1 MSDVVLHQP
10 PPKNLTRLWRKAAFN
25 RTGAEE
31 LDPVLACLLSLLE
44 EMGWKGSAAR
54 IIDAMPYDAENLSI
68 HDLRNI
74 LSRMGFQTI
83 RLNTNRRNLSPRL
96 CPCVYNTRGGKY
108 YVVVEEEG
116 RLKAIDPETGD
127 RVFLSSIRAAGTFF
141 VIEKIDRETREEG
154 DRSALWFR
162 NLFEQFRPLILKSF
176 IISFFIN
183 LMALTVPLAI
193 MMIYDQVIAKESQE
207 TLYYVASGVGLALG
221 FELLLR
227 VVRSKEQA
235 YIGARFDYLVGT
247 KVFEQIL
254 HLPPVFTERAPV
266 GGQVSR
272 LRSFESLRE
281 IFSGSLANT
290 IMDLPFVL
298 LFVLVIGFIAGP
310 MVVVPLILA
319 TLYAILG
326 GVIMPEIRARSQAA
340 GEVRSSR
347 YGFLV
352 EMLWQLRQVKQRRSE
367 ERWKK
372 RFRTLS
378 GEAAWANLKVSRLQG
393 NVQNIAQTMMMAAGV
408 ATLVFGVFG
417 VMNGT
422 ISLGALV
429 ATMMLV
435 WRILSPLQALF
446 NVSTRIE
453 QMQNGVKQL
462 RSILRFAPEQEP
474 GDTPQA
480 VVRYNGAIEFNRVSM
495 RYKQDA
501 NPAML
506 GVSFKVKAGEMLA
519 VTGHSGSGKTT
530 LAKLILGLYRPQ
542 AGAVTIDGVDIR
554 QLKPITLRQT
564 LAYVPQNNHVFPG
577 TLLENLSLADPTA
590 SFAQVRKACRQ
601 AGILE
606 TIEALPEGFET
617 EFKEGLQTQVPQSFL
632 RKMALGRAFLR
643 KAPIIILDEP
653 AGSMDEKDEKTFIE
667 ALERARGTQTILMI
681 TQRPSHMRMCDRL
694 MVLKEGQV
702 DMLGKP
708 GEVLDRMFG
717 KPKPKPQPAPQQQ
730 PQEKGTN

>member
-1 MSDVVLHQP
+1 MKNVVLHQP
-10 PPKNLTRLWRKAAFN
+10 PPKNLGRLWRKAAFN

-31 LDPVLACLLSLLE
+31 LDPVIACLLTLLE
-44 EMGWKGSAAR
+44 QMDWKGSAAR
-54 IIDAMPYDAENLSI
+54 IIDALPYEASNLTI
-68 HDLRNI
+68 HDLRNV
-74 LSRMGFQTI
+74 LSRMGFRTI
-83 RLNTNRRNLSPRL
+83 RLKSSRKKMSFRL
-96 CPCVYNTRGGKY
+96 CPCVYHAKNGKY
-108 YVVVEEEG
+108 YVTIEEDG
-116 RLKAIDPETGD
+116 QLTGIDPETGSH
-127 RVFLSSIRAAGTFF
+127 FPLQSLKTSGTFY
-141 VIEKIDRETREEG
+141 VIEKIDRETQEQG

-162 NLFEQFRPLILKSF
+162 KLFEQFRPLLMKSF

-193 MMIYDQVIAKESQE
+193 MMIYDQVIAKESPE

-254 HLPPVFTERAPV
+254 HLPPIFTERAPV

-272 LRSFESLRE
+272 IRSFESLRE

-290 IMDLPFVL
+290 ILDLPFVL
-298 LFVLVIGFIAGP
+298 LFISVIGFIAGP
-310 MVVVPLILA
+310 MVVVPLVLA

-326 GVIMPEIRARSQAA
+326 AVIMPEIRARSQAA

-347 YGFLV
+347 YSFLV
-352 EMLWQLRQVKQRRSE
+352 EMLWQMRQVKQRCSE
-367 ERWKK
+367 ERWKQ
-372 RFRTLS
+372 RFRILS
-378 GEAAWANLKVSRLQG
+378 GEAAWANLQVSRLQG
-393 NVQNIAQTMMMAAGV
+393 NIQNLAQTMMMAAGV
-408 ATLVFGVFG
+408 ATLVFGVYG
-417 VMNGT
+417 VMEGT

-446 NVSTRIE
+446 NVSNRIE

-462 RSILRFAPEQEP
+462 RSILRFSPEQEP
-474 GDTPQA
+474 GFAPQTI
-480 VVRYNGAIEFNRVSM
+480 VKYQGAIEFSRVSM

-506 GVSFKVKAGEMLA
+506 GVSFKIKPGEMLA

-542 AGAVTIDGVDIR
+542 AGAVTLDGVDIR
-554 QLKPITLRQT
+554 QLRPITLRQT
-564 LAYVPQNNHVFPG
+564 LAYVPQSNHVFPG
-577 TLLENLSLADPTA
+577 TLLENLTLADPTA

-606 TIEALPEGFET
+606 TIEALPDGFET

-632 RKMALGRAFLR
+632 RKIALGRAFLR
-643 KAPIIILDEP
+643 KAPVLILDEP
-653 AGSMDEKDEKTFIE
+653 AGSMDEKDEKVFID
-667 ALERARGTQTILMI
+667 ALERARGTQTIIMI

-694 MVLKEGQV
+694 LVLKEGQI

-708 GEVLDRMFG
+708 NEVLDRMFA
-717 KPKPKPQPAPQQQ
+717 KPQPKPQPQA
-730 PQEKGTN
+730 KGAN